1 MQDQELSPVIE
12 SALSCCPRSKV
23 KRAAKRASYDR
34 ATIYTLIDKLKTG
47 HVAFIEDGEPR
58 SIPITL
64 WRYGDDMYLHT
75 LNGGRLSRQ
84 LRQGKQLCISFAET
98 TEWVMSKSAYHHS
111 ANYAS
116 VVLYGVAE
124 EVTDPVDFNL
134 AFKAIINQLEPDRW
148 DQVRAPSPKER
159 QATALFRIPI
169 REGAYKS
176 RTGGPNEEPEDMEL
190 PIWHGTIPTHLADTN
205 KA

>member
-1 MQDQELSPVIE
+1 MQHQAHSSIDSSL
-12 SALSCCPRSKV
+12 LNCCPRSKV

-34 ATIYTLIDKLKTG
+34 ADVYALIDKLKTG
-47 HVAFIEDGEPR
+47 HVAFVEEGEPR
-58 SIPITL
+58 SIPVTL
-64 WRYGDDMYLHT
+64 WRYQDDLYLHT

-84 LRQGKQLCISFAET
+84 LRQGNLLCISFAET

-124 EVTDPVDFNL
+124 EVSDHQ
-134 AFKAIINQLEPDRW
+134 AFDRAFEAIINQLEPGRW

-159 QATALFRIPI
+159 QATALFRVPI
-169 REGAYKS
+169 NEGAFKS
-176 RTGGPNEEPEDMEL
+176 RSGGPNEEPEDMAL
-190 PIWHGTIPTHLADTN
+190 PVWHGVLPVQPVGSTDS
-205 KA
+205 